1 MSDRKSRQALRK
13 VKDKN
18 KDAIIVATGCY
29 AQSSKEELEKMPEI
43 DVVLGNE
50 EKRDIVKYVEKYFEQ
65 NQKLTAVQDISVQK
79 EFEDMGQI
87 SYTEK

>member
-1 MSDRKSRQALRK
+1 
-13 VKDKN
+13 
-18 KDAIIVATGCY
+18 
-29 AQSSKEELEKMPEI
+29 MPEI

-79 EFEDMGQI
+79 EFEDM
-87 SYTEK
+87 